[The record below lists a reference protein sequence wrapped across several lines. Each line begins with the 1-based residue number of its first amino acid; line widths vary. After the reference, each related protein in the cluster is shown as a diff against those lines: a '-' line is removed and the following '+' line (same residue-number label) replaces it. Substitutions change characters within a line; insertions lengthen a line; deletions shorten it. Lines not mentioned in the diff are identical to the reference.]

1 MPIIINYINL
11 GKGNRICY
19 TGEVAMVG
27 FRLQLK
33 KLSDGRLMFS
43 IPVGYK
49 ILLLGIGLL
58 ILISLIVT
66 RAEGGGSI
74 FIRENTIPLIICFL
88 SLMGAAYHECWIFD
102 REGAQ
107 VIHQNGLIGL
117 HSNKV
122 RRIGDLDRVEVSQ
135 FIRGKIGSTMQGKR
149 SLAFRPIITLSLQTR
164 DGESLR
170 LENYRFS
177 HRTKVNATARSIAE
191 YCGISYQNHIGSGDD
206 L

>member
-1 MPIIINYINL
+1 M
-11 GKGNRICY
+11 
-19 TGEVAMVG
+19 MG

-33 KLSDGRLMFS
+33 KLSDGRLTFT
-43 IPVGYK
+43 IPISYK
-49 ILLLGIGLL
+49 LLLLVIGLL

-66 RAEGGGSI
+66 RAEGGGAV

-102 REGAQ
+102 RERGQ
-107 VIHQNGLIGL
+107 VIHQNGLIFL

-122 RRIGDLDRVEVSQ
+122 SRINEMDRVEVSQ
-135 FIRGKIGSTMQGKR
+135 FIRGKIGSPIQGR
-149 SLAFRPIITLSLQTR
+149 HGIAFRPILTLSLQTR
-164 DGESLR
+164 DGRSLR

-177 HRTKVNATARSIAE
+177 HLSKVNATARSIAE
-191 YCGISYQNHIGSGDD
+191 YCGISYQNQSESSED